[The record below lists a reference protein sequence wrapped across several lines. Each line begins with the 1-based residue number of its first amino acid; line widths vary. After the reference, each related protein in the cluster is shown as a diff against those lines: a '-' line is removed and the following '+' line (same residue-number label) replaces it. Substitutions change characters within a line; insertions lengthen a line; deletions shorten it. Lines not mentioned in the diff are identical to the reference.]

1 MTAPV
6 QLLTIGVEEPEVSDA
21 VVAEFARLQDGGMV
35 RVLDVMFVHHT
46 ADGDVDSIERTDSG
60 RHEFD
65 GSLLTGLLTGQSEG
79 SPASDD
85 MAWSIH
91 DVLPRGQIAA
101 QMCSTRTRA
110 EPLVSSMMASGG
122 RMFDEFW
129 LSSEDRQVLDALMR
143 ARG

>member
-35 RVLDVMFVHHT
+35 RVLDVLFVHHS
-46 ADGDVDSIERTDSG
+46 ADGDVNSIERTDSA

-65 GSLLTGLLTGQSEG
+65 GSLLTALLTDQSEG
-79 SPASDD
+79 PPASDD

-101 QMCSTRTRA
+101 LVLVEHIWA